1 MAFHYGYYDHS
12 HLSKGFR
19 KYLGITPIKF
29 KNSMLAMRG
38 II

>member
-1 MAFHYGYYDHS
+1 MAFHYGYNDYS

-29 KNSMLAMRG
+29 KIACLL
-38 II
+38 